1 MKYIKYLA
9 LALVAFILVACGNG
23 NTTEETDTSVSQT
36 TEEVESTEAPS
47 DTEVQEVTVAVENA
61 SNPLS
66 FTNDVGEL
74 TGYEVDVIHALNE
87 VIEGYHLN
95 IESVSAEATQV
106 GLDTGKYVF
115 IGGGLFKNA
124 EREELYLFPEEHT
137 GVSTIEIFKRA
148 DDDSI
153 QTLDDLVGKVV
164 HPVTPNG
171 GIFNLLTA
179 YNEEHPEAPIAL
191 QLGESGNF
199 AQRFQAL
206 NDEVSDAVV
215 MPSNLGAAD
224 IIEELS
230 LNVNT
235 ADEPV
240 QVNPTYFVLAKDQ
253 TDLKEKLDAAIQ
265 QLKEE
270 GTLAELSEKWY
281 NENMFDY
288 DLSE

>member
-47 DTEVQEVTVAVENA
+47 DSDVQEVTVAVENA

-66 FTNDVGEL
+66 FTNDAGEL

-240 QVNPTYFVLAKDQ
+240 QVNPTYFVLAQDQ

>member
-1 MKYIKYLA
+1 MKYIKYLVLAFGA
-9 LALVAFILVACGNG
+9 LILVACGSAN
-23 NTTEETDTSVSQT
+23 NSAQESQVADTTENTPSEAT
-36 TEEVESTEAPS
+36 TADGDVIEL
-47 DTEVQEVTVAVENA
+47 TVAVENA

-66 FTNDVGEL
+66 FTNNSGEL
-74 TGYEVDVIHALNE
+74 DGYEVDVINAIND

-106 GLDTGKYVF
+106 GLVTGKYAF
-115 IGGGLFKNA
+115 IGGGLFKNE
-124 EREELYLFPEEHT
+124 EREDLYLFPEENT
-137 GVSTIEIFKRA
+137 GISTIEIFKRA

-153 QTLDDLVGKVV
+153 QTLDDLVGKTV

-179 YNEEHPEAPIAL
+179 YNEEHPDNQIDI

-215 MPSNLGAAD
+215 MPSNLGAND
-224 IIEELS
+224 IIEELD
-230 LNVNT
+230 LNVGT

-253 TDLKEKLDAAIQ
+253 EDLKEKLDEAIAK
-265 QLKEE
+265 LKED

-281 NENMFDY
+281 GENMFAY
-288 DLSE
+288 EITE

>member
-47 DTEVQEVTVAVENA
+47 DSDVQEVTVAVENA

-66 FTNDVGEL
+66 FTNDAGEL

-179 YNEEHPEAPIAL
+179 YNEEHTEAPIAL

>member
-1 MKYIKYLA
+1 MKYIKYIVLA
-9 LALVAFILVACGNG
+9 LGAFILVACGSSNTATEESQATDSTETT
-23 NTTEETDTSVSQT
+23 TTETSTDGDVV
-36 TEEVESTEAPS
+36 EVM
-47 DTEVQEVTVAVENA
+47 VAVENA
-61 SNPLS
+61 ANPLS
-66 FTNDVGEL
+66 FTNDSGEL
-74 TGYEVDVIHALNE
+74 DGYEVDVINAIND

-106 GLDTGKYVF
+106 GLDTGKYAL
-115 IGGGLFKNA
+115 IGGGLFKNE
-124 EREELYLFPEEHT
+124 EREELYLFPEENT
-137 GVSTIEIFKRA
+137 GISTIEIYKRA

-153 QTLDDLVGKVV
+153 QTLDDLVGKTV

-179 YNEEHPEAPIAL
+179 YNEEHPDNQIDI

-206 NDEVSDAVV
+206 NDEVSDAIV
-215 MPSNLGAAD
+215 MPSNFGAND
-224 IIEELS
+224 IIEELD

-235 ADEPV
+235 ADRPV

-253 TDLKEKLDAAIQ
+253 EDLKEKLDQAIA
-265 QLKEE
+265 QLKED

-281 NENMFDY
+281 GENMFDY
-288 DLSE
+288 EITE

>member
-1 MKYIKYLA
+1 MKYIKLLILA
-9 LALVAFILVACGNG
+9 LGAFILVACGNG
-23 NTTEETDTSVSQT
+23 NGATEESSAA
-36 TEEVESTEAPS
+36 TEPTESTAEETTTDG
-47 DTEVQEVTVAVENA
+47 DTIEVTVAVENA

-66 FTNDVGEL
+66 FTNNDGEL
-74 TGYEVDVIHALNE
+74 DGYEVDVINALNE
-87 VIEGYHLN
+87 VIDGYHLN

-115 IGGGLFKNA
+115 IGGGLFKNE

-137 GVSTIEIFKRA
+137 GVSTIEIYKRA

-153 QTLDDLVGKVV
+153 QTIDDLVGKTV

-179 YNEEHPEAPIAL
+179 YNEENADAQIDL

-206 NDEVSDAVV
+206 HDGVSDAVV
-215 MPSNLGAAD
+215 MPSNLGAGD
-224 IIEELS
+224 MIEQLD
-230 LNVNT
+230 LNVAP

-240 QVNPTYFVLAKDQ
+240 QVNPTYFVLAQDQ
-253 TDLKEKLDAAIQ
+253 EDLKVKLDEAIA
-265 QLKEE
+265 QLKED

-281 NENMFDY
+281 GENMFDY
-288 DLSE
+288 ELSEQ

>member
-1 MKYIKYLA
+1 MKYIKYIVLA
-9 LALVAFILVACGNG
+9 LGAFILVACGSSNTATEESQATDSTETT
-23 NTTEETDTSVSQT
+23 TTETSTDGDVV
-36 TEEVESTEAPS
+36 EVM
-47 DTEVQEVTVAVENA
+47 VAVENA
-61 SNPLS
+61 ANPLS
-66 FTNDVGEL
+66 FTNDSGEL
-74 TGYEVDVIHALNE
+74 DGYEVDVINAIND

-106 GLDTGKYVF
+106 GLDTGKYAL
-115 IGGGLFKNA
+115 IGGGLFKNE
-124 EREELYLFPEEHT
+124 EREELYLFPEENT
-137 GVSTIEIFKRA
+137 GISTIEIYKRA

-153 QTLDDLVGKVV
+153 QTLDDLVGKTV

-179 YNEEHPEAPIAL
+179 YNEEHLDNQIDI

-206 NDEVSDAVV
+206 NDEVSDAIV
-215 MPSNLGAAD
+215 MPSNFGAND
-224 IIEELS
+224 IIEELD

-235 ADEPV
+235 ADRPV

-253 TDLKEKLDAAIQ
+253 EDLKEKLDQAIA
-265 QLKEE
+265 QLKED

-281 NENMFDY
+281 GENMFDY
-288 DLSE
+288 EITE

>member
-1 MKYIKYLA
+1 MKNIKLWLLA
-9 LALVAFILVACGNG
+9 LSAIFLVACGNG
-23 NTTEETDTSVSQT
+23 NTSTEETNSEAAT
-36 TEEVESTEAPS
+36 TEETTEETTGEVVEL
-47 DTEVQEVTVAVENA
+47 TVAVENA

-66 FTNDVGEL
+66 FTNDAGEL
-74 TGYEVDVIHALNE
+74 DGYEVDVINALNE
-87 VIEGYHLN
+87 VLEGYHLN

-106 GLDTGKYVF
+106 GLDTGKYAF
-115 IGGGLFKNA
+115 IGGGLFKND
-124 EREELYLFPEEHT
+124 EREELYLFPEEYT

-148 DDDSI
+148 DDEEI

-179 YNEEHPEAPIAL
+179 YNEENPDAPIDL

-206 NDEVSDAVV
+206 HDGVSDAVV
-215 MPSNLGAAD
+215 MPSNLGAND
-224 IIEELS
+224 IITELE
-230 LNVNT
+230 LNVTT

-253 TDLKEKLDAAIQ
+253 TDLKEKLDAAIA
-265 QLKEE
+265 QLKED
-270 GTLAELSEKWY
+270 GTLAEISEKWY

-288 DLSE
+288 ELTE

>member
-47 DTEVQEVTVAVENA
+47 DSDVQEVTVAVENA

-66 FTNDVGEL
+66 FTNDAGEL

>member
-1 MKYIKYLA
+1 MKHLKFLA
-9 LALVAFILVACGNG
+9 LAIVSLILVACGNG
-23 NTTEETDTSVSQT
+23 NTSTEETASTTVET
-36 TEEVESTEAPS
+36 TETV
-47 DTEVQEVTVAVENA
+47 DTADTADVLEVTVAVENA

-66 FTNDVGEL
+66 FTDDAGEL
-74 TGYEVDVIHALNE
+74 TGYEVDVINAINE

-115 IGGGLFKNA
+115 IGGGLFKNE
-124 EREELYLFPEEHT
+124 EREALYLFPEEYT

-148 DDDSI
+148 DDEEI
-153 QTLDDLVGKVV
+153 QSLEDLVGKVV

-179 YNEEHPEAPIAL
+179 YNEEHPDAPIDL

-206 NDEVSDAVV
+206 HDEVSDAVV

-224 IIEELS
+224 IVKELE
-230 LNVNT
+230 LNVT
-235 ADEPV
+235 TTDQPV

-253 TDLKEKLDAAIQ
+253 TDLKEKLDVAIS
-265 QLKEE
+265 QLKED
-270 GTLAELSEKWY
+270 GVLAELSEKWY

-288 DLSE
+288 ELSE